1 MKEGVNALKTGL
13 KLFTSKPITYR
24 FPPETPLTEGFR
36 GRHIFNLKK
45 CRTCG
50 LCSNVCPSGAIE
62 MIGKVLEAEI
72 NHYVD
77 RCMFCGQCAEI
88 CPENAIR
95 MSEEYELA
103 DFDRSKMLHEYKKHS

>member
-1 MKEGVNALKTGL
+1 
-13 KLFTSKPITYR
+13 
-24 FPPETPLTEGFR
+24 
-36 GRHIFNLKK
+36 
-45 CRTCG
+45 
-50 LCSNVCPSGAIE
+50 
-62 MIGKVLEAEI
+62 MIGKGLGAEI

-77 RCMFCGQCAEI
+77 RCMFCGQCAET